1 MTYPATK
8 SVVQLDKDG
17 LYIGQTIADLSPL
30 EADDGVYLLPSDAID
45 TDPPKLAGNQAA
57 KWVDGTWQYLPDY
70 RGKTAYRTTDGSSV
84 IIDQVGELADDLTL
98 LKPIPNGTWDGTAW
112 VVTAEKQA
120 ELKTQAQ
127 SQAWEAIKQKRHAVT
142 RGGVFI
148 KSVGKWFHSDDPSR
162 TQYLALQIL
171 PSLPDNLMWKTM
183 DNEFV
188 PMTKALL
195 NEIAMTMLVEEQND
209 FANAEKH
216 RLAMLKADNPLDYD
230 YSTGWS
236 QTHE

>member
-8 SVVQLDKDG
+8 SVAQLDKDG

-30 EADDGVYLLPSDAID
+30 EADDGIYLLPINAID
-45 TDPPKLAGNQAA
+45 TAPPKLADNQAA
-57 KWVDGTWQYLPDY
+57 KWVDGAWQYLSDY
-70 RGKTAYRTTDGSSV
+70 RGQTAYRTTDGTSV
-84 IIDQVGELADDLTL
+84 IIDQVGVLADDLTL
-98 LKPIPNGTWDGTAW
+98 LEPMAHSTWDGTAW

-120 ELKTQAQ
+120 VLKAQAQ
-127 SQAWEAIKQKRHAVT
+127 TQAWERIKQKRHDNA
-142 RGGVFI
+142 RGGVYI
-148 KSVGKWFHSDDPSR
+148 KSVGKWFHNDDPTR
-162 TQYLALQIL
+162 TQYLALQVL

-195 NEIAMTMLVEEQND
+195 NEIAMTMLAEEQND

-236 QTHE
+236 KTHE